1 VPLFYNERQES
12 YLRLKTLTA
21 QNSVANA
28 IPDDSAPT
36 ATTQYSVSIWEAIAI
51 FAGAVFLLAVGVA
64 GLGLKTLNNA
74 FDPQRAEAIAQSLA
88 EYNIPGGSQ
97 GTFGTNLGGA
107 KVAVITSTRKLPSPR
122 SDILPPSE
130 IELFIARIPINEV
143 TNAVDSEEDPNN
155 EFFPG
160 FSFSSQAESAF
171 QPINSRTESRK
182 FCGVPTDV
190 TIQEGSLVLSD
201 QVPPIPAVQYQARV
215 VNDAERNVAVLS
227 AAGQSAKE
235 NAAKVFESLK
245 CKP

>member
-1 VPLFYNERQES
+1 MCPCSTISGRNPNYGS
-12 YLRLKTLTA
+12 
-21 QNSVANA
+21 NSVANA
-28 IPDDSAPT
+28 IPDDSAPSST
-36 ATTQYSVSIWEAIAI
+36 PQYSVSIWEAIAI
-51 FAGAVFLLAVGVA
+51 FAGAIFLVAVGVA

-88 EYNIPGGSQ
+88 EYDIPGGSE

-107 KVAVITSTRKLPSPR
+107 KVAVIASTRKLPVPQ

-130 IELFIARIPINEV
+130 VELFIARIPINEV
-143 TNAVDSEEDPNN
+143 TNAVDAEEDLDN

-160 FSFSSQAESAF
+160 FAFSSQAEAAF
-171 QPINSRTESRK
+171 QPSNSRTEK
-182 FCGVPTDV
+182 HQFCGIPTDV

-201 QVPPIPAVQYQARV
+201 QVAPIPAVQYQARV

-235 NAAKVFESLK
+235 NAAKVFDSLK

>member
-1 VPLFYNERQES
+1 M
-12 YLRLKTLTA
+12 A
-21 QNSVANA
+21 QDPVANA
-28 IPDDSAPT
+28 IPDDSAP
-36 ATTQYSVSIWEAIAI
+36 ATPQYSVSIWEAIAI
-51 FAGAVFLLAVGVA
+51 FAGAVFLIAVGVA

-74 FDPQRAEAIAQSLA
+74 FDPRRAEAIAQSLA

-107 KVAVITSTRKLPSPR
+107 KVAVVASTRKLPSPP
-122 SDILPPSE
+122 SILPPSE
-130 IELFIARIPINEV
+130 VELFIARIPINEV

-171 QPINSRTESRK
+171 QPNNSRTEK
-182 FCGVPTDV
+182 HQFCGVLTDV

-215 VNDAERNVAVLS
+215 VNDAERNIAVLS
-227 AAGQSAKE
+227 AAGQRAKE
-235 NAAKVFESLK
+235 NAAKVFDSLK